1 MFHFSHLLKHLLLH
15 QKMHQLFQGLA
26 NGINQVRDLHFF
38 AINTSKFIRNYEH
51 VYLSACVY
59 SILRKSV
66 ATSTVGSNREKSY
79 LRFKYEFFRL
89 TQVYILVNTRFC
101 EVMDHL

>member
-51 VYLSACVY
+51 VYFLGMRLFY
-59 SILRKSV
+59 
-66 ATSTVGSNREKSY
+66 
-79 LRFKYEFFRL
+79 FKKKCRHF
-89 TQVYILVNTRFC
+89 NSWK
-101 EVMDHL
+101 